1 MFLGYGIQEYR
12 ISAVEKIDIP
22 EGFILEPLVQDH
34 NKEPSGN
41 MLLEYRIS
49 VVEEFL
55 YSEDLIL
62 APLVQDHNKK
72 PSGI

>member
-1 MFLGYGIQEYR
+1 MFLGYGIQEYN
-12 ISAVEKIDIP
+12 ISA
-22 EGFILEPLVQDH
+22 
-34 NKEPSGN
+34 
-41 MLLEYRIS
+41 
-49 VVEEFL
+49 VEEFL

>member
-55 YSEDLIL
+55 HPRRHHPGAVCAGS
-62 APLVQDHNKK
+62 Q
-72 PSGI
+72 